1 MEKFDINKE
10 LKNLEELSVR
20 AKCSALDDLCCTLRE
35 AISDINNAKKEILEE
50 YEHSC
55 RKKIIDENNSF
66 IKANF
71 DGRIPYV
78 DNYGYQVSYDGI
90 PTYINFSCIEG
101 EWYIYF
107 TVLEGSLKPVKEL
120 VKRMGGDSESLKL
133 RVSEEELVY
142 KFRSAFFH
150 SDVNFI
156 LAQENMAIDQEVIF
170 KFGKLANT
178 VSSENWKTIP
188 LETMDS
194 RTDWVVI
201 LTDDAEAYLNEINAI
216 VTKMKHPITCFVI
229 DLHPCANYKHLQKLW
244 DNYIMTDKESVEVL
258 LSFIHHHLVN
268 HSMIS
273 FYIQDFRECCVP
285 YPLVKAVSADI
296 VKDAPIDPNAQAVCY
311 GLCFEQACEL
321 GTSYMNAFAKTLD
334 EIYDNKDKYVPLS
347 IHNSSD
353 NVIEA
358 IFFYERKF

>member
-1 MEKFDINKE
+1 MERFDINKE
-10 LKNLEELSVR
+10 LKNLEGLSVR

-35 AISDINNAKKEILEE
+35 AISDISNAKNEILEE
-50 YEHSC
+50 YERSC
-55 RKKIIDENNSF
+55 RKKFIDEINSE

-120 VKRMGGDSESLKL
+120 VKRMGGDSESLEL
-133 RVSEEELVY
+133 RASEENLVW
-142 KFRSAFFH
+142 KFLYALYSTDDYTRK
-150 SDVNFI
+150 
-156 LAQENMAIDQEVIF
+156 EVIF
-170 KFGKLANT
+170 KFGDQANT
-178 VSSENWKTIP
+178 VNSENWKTIP

-244 DNYIMTDKESVEVL
+244 DNYIMTDVESVGIL
-258 LSFIHHHLVN
+258 LNFIHHHLVN
-268 HSMIS
+268 PSRITFS
-273 FYIQDFRECCVP
+273 IQEFREYSVP
-285 YPLVKAVSADI
+285 YPLVRAVSTEI
-296 VKDAPIDPNAQAVCY
+296 GKKVTIDSNAKAIYY
-311 GLCFEQACEL
+311 GLCFELNCEFAD
-321 GTSYMNAFAKTLD
+321 SYMNTFNENLD
-334 EIYDNKDKYVPLS
+334 EMGEDIGLQWS
-347 IHNSSD
+347 IQNSTD
-353 NVIEA
+353 NVVEVLYL
-358 IFFYERKF
+358 YEPKV

>member
-1 MEKFDINKE
+1 MERFDINKE
-10 LKNLEELSVR
+10 LKNLEGLSVR

-35 AISDINNAKKEILEE
+35 AISDISNAKNEILEE
-50 YEHSC
+50 YERSC
-55 RKKIIDENNSF
+55 RKKFIDEINSE

-78 DNYGYQVSYDGI
+78 DNYGYKVSYDGI

-120 VKRMGGDSESLKL
+120 VIRMGGDSESLEL
-133 RVSEEELVY
+133 RASEENLVW
-142 KFRSAFFH
+142 KFLYALYSTDDYTRK
-150 SDVNFI
+150 
-156 LAQENMAIDQEVIF
+156 EVIF
-170 KFGKLANT
+170 KFGDQANT
-178 VSSENWKTIP
+178 VNSENWKTIP

-244 DNYIMTDKESVEVL
+244 DNYIMTDKESVGVL
-258 LSFIHHHLVN
+258 LNFIHHHLVN
-268 HSMIS
+268 PSRITFS
-273 FYIQDFRECCVP
+273 IQEFREYSVT
-285 YPLVKAVSADI
+285 YPLVRAVSTEI
-296 VKDAPIDPNAQAVCY
+296 GKKVTIDSNAKAIYY
-311 GLCFEQACEL
+311 GLCFELNCEFAD
-321 GTSYMNAFAKTLD
+321 SYMKTFNENLD
-334 EIYDNKDKYVPLS
+334 EMGEDIGLQWS
-347 IHNSSD
+347 IQNSTD
-353 NVIEA
+353 NVVEVLYL
-358 IFFYERKF
+358 YEPKV

>member
-10 LKNLEELSVR
+10 LKNLEGLSVR

-35 AISDINNAKKEILEE
+35 AISNISNAKNEILEE
-50 YEHSC
+50 YERSC
-55 RKKIIDENNSF
+55 RKKFIDEINSE

-90 PTYINFSCIEG
+90 TTYINFSCIEG

-107 TVLEGSLKPVKEL
+107 TILEGSLKPVKEL
-120 VKRMGGDSESLKL
+120 VKKMKGDSESLEL
-133 RVSEEELVY
+133 RASEENLVW
-142 KFRSAFFH
+142 KFLYALYSTDDYTRK
-150 SDVNFI
+150 
-156 LAQENMAIDQEVIF
+156 EVIF
-170 KFGKLANT
+170 KFGDQANT
-178 VSSENWKTIP
+178 VNSENRKTIP
-188 LETMDS
+188 LENMDS

-229 DLHPCANYKHLQKLW
+229 DLHPCANYKHLQEQW
-244 DNYIMTDKESVEVL
+244 DNYVMTDKESVEVL

-273 FYIQDFRECCVP
+273 FAIQDFRELGVP
-285 YPLVKAVSADI
+285 YPFIRATSAEIEKKVPMDSH
-296 VKDAPIDPNAQAVCY
+296 ANAICY
-311 GLCFEQACEL
+311 GLSFEY
-321 GTSYMNAFAKTLD
+321 GSDHTTSYMTTFNEALD
-334 EIYDNKDKYVPLS
+334 EIDKDTPVLWS
-347 IHNSSD
+347 IQNSTD
-353 NVIEA
+353 DVVET
-358 IFFYERKF
+358 IFFYEPKF